1 MREHILVTNE
11 LTYNLSGT
19 IRHLGLP
26 VAGVVVALHESGYGS
41 TAADRKLVSEQKT
54 GSRGDY
60 SFPVSAGQYCLEIIP
75 DSQTRF
81 VRQLITGLAVSSNTN
96 INVSLTTGFI
106 LSGTVRTGGSGILSD
121 GSVTV
126 IGIDPSGFRLKSDV
140 DASGRF
146 AAILPR
152 GKYYLLSGCAEQS
165 STDRVVPEDVPYLS
179 STFEV
184 VEIDQDDEHDI
195 VLADLVR
202 FKGFVT
208 DKTGSPIVGAN
219 AAITPSVAWDNPLG
233 PEIARTVRSATDLS
247 GYFEIHL
254 QPGDY
259 DLVLTPPLN
268 SPLCEMSFRSILL
281 GDEEAKRFELIEGV
295 RLRGKVSFQGA
306 SVVGSTVMLRSKDG
320 KLVYSVVSDEGGRFS
335 LAVPAGN
342 YELAVIPKRERRRRH
357 SERIGG
363 PWTRQVVVGGSDT
376 RVDVELGAA
385 VPVVGHVRDGKGSPR
400 GGITVLVCAD
410 RGESPEAEDRQF
422 PLSKYTT
429 DDSGRFKLMLA
440 AGKYWISIAGDPSTA
455 QTVEV
460 KDQPCNLEFI
470 WQGRMLVRFE
480 VTGDDGEPIA
490 RCKVGFC
497 PYSKEQ
503 LEHSLDQHPGKH
515 ELKLSGAIFTGDD
528 GCCELTLP
536 AGVYTFRF
544 EPLLVGPHEE
554 KEIRQLSIGA
564 DVTRKI
570 KLAMKRDLSES
581 QLQLDFSPRTGS
593 E

>member
-1 MREHILVTNE
+1 MVTNE

-41 TAADRKLVSEQKT
+41 TAADRRFVSQQKT
-54 GSRGDY
+54 GARGEF
-60 SFPVSAGQYCLEIIP
+60 SFPVSAGQYCLEIVP
-75 DSQTRF
+75 DGQTRF
-81 VRQLITGLAVSSNTN
+81 VRQLLTGLAVSANTN
-96 INVSLTTGFI
+96 INVSLSTGFI
-106 LSGTVRTGGSGILSD
+106 LSGTVRTGSSGILPD
-121 GSVTV
+121 GIVTV
-126 IGIDPSGFRLKSDV
+126 IGIDPSGFRLKSNV
-140 DASGRF
+140 DASGKF
-146 AAILPR
+146 SAILPK
-152 GKYYLLSGCAEQS
+152 GKYYLLSGCAEHVG
-165 STDRVVPEDVPYLS
+165 TDRIVPEGAPYLT

-184 VEIDQDDEHDI
+184 VEVDSDDEHDI
-195 VLADLVR
+195 VLADLVH

-208 DKTGSPIVGAN
+208 DKSGSPIVGAS

-233 PEIARTVRSATDLS
+233 PEIARTVRTATDLS
-247 GYFEIHL
+247 GYFELQL

-259 DLVLTPPLN
+259 DLILTPPLN
-268 SPLCEMSFRSILL
+268 SPLCEMSFCSIAL

-320 KLVYSVVSDEGGRFS
+320 KLVYSVLSDEGGRFS
-335 LAVPAGN
+335 LAVPAGA
-342 YELAVIPKRERRRRH
+342 YELTVLPKRERRRRH

-363 PWTRQVVVGGSDT
+363 PWTRPVVVGGGDT

-385 VPVVGHVRDGKGSPR
+385 VPVVGHVRDGKNSPR
-400 GGITVLVCAD
+400 SGITVLVCSD

-422 PLSKYTT
+422 PLAKYTT

-455 QTVEV
+455 QAVEV

-480 VTGDDGEPIA
+480 VAGDDGEPIA
-490 RCKVGFC
+490 RCKVSFN

-503 LEHSLDQHPGKH
+503 LEHSLEQHPGKH
-515 ELKLSGAIFTGDD
+515 ELKLSGAVFTGDD
-528 GCCELTLP
+528 GCCEMTLP
-536 AGVYTFRF
+536 AGVYTFHF
-544 EPLLVGPHEE
+544 EPLVDGPHEE

-570 KLAMKRDLSES
+570 KLAMKQDANEA
-581 QLQLDFSPRTGS
+581 QLQLDFSPRAGMD
-593 E
+593 